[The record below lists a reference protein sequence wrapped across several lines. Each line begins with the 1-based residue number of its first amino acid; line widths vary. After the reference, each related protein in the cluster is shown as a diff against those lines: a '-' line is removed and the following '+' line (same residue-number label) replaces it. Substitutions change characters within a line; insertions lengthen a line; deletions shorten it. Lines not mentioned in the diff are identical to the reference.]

1 MISIVKSADSS
12 LFLNKINFLQI
23 IYNLNEISYR
33 YTHICV

>member
-23 IYNLNEISYR
+23 IYNLNEIYR